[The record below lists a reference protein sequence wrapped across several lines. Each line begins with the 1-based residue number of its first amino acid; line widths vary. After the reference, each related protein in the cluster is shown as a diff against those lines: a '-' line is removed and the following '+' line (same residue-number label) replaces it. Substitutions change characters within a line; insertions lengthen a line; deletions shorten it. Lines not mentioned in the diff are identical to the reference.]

1 MVQLISGLRWAF
13 CWVSQ
18 ADMPVSSPPVW
29 NVKFNEYSKA
39 QWVLLWVLRRELLLW
54 GNFAF
59 CIKQHTIHVLKYLV
73 KSWAK
78 CFFVFER
85 DVRRVHLAP
94 CLQVKLHC
102 SHQENM
108 FLFITSCHLLTKN
121 IGFNFLMIA
130 ITNKSSW
137 KEYLQYYCILLSYWK
152 ISCTTKVLVGL
163 KSFINA
169 GTCYA
174 SLWDPFYTQ
183 AITWWTII

>member
-1 MVQLISGLRWAF
+1 MVQLIRGLRWAF

-59 CIKQHTIHVLKYLV
+59 CIKQRTIHVLKYLV

-78 CFFVFER
+78 CFFVFEH
-85 DVRRVHLAP
+85 DVGRTGWLIVSYWLSDRVHLAP
-94 CLQVKLHC
+94 YLQVKLHC

-108 FLFITSCHLLTKN
+108 FLLITSCHLLTKN

-137 KEYLQYYCILLSYWK
+137 KEYLQYYCILLKNILHY
-152 ISCTTKVLVGL
+152 
-163 KSFINA
+163 
-169 GTCYA
+169 
-174 SLWDPFYTQ
+174 
-183 AITWWTII
+183 